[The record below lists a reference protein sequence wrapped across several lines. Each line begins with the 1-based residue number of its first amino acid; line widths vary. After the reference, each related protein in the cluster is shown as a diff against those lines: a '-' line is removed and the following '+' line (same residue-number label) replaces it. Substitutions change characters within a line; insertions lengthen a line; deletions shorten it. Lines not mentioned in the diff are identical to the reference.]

1 MMITKTLDSEGPVR
15 VIDHG
20 GDGPLILL
28 LHGLAG
34 SADNW
39 SAVGAGLAHSGRVIA
54 VDLLGCGE
62 TPPAG
67 RAVTVEHNAALV
79 ARVISEFGERSA
91 TLIGHSMGG
100 LVAMIAAAEYPTR
113 VDRLVLVSPALPL
126 NLRQLPDM
134 EVLSKLLGPIVPIAG
149 PLSVRLYRAGKT
161 PRQEVDETLRMNCFD
176 IDTIPIETRE
186 TIIEGAVRQ
195 RGNPWAVGSFVEA
208 DRSIAGYVLR
218 PKRLRRL
225 VHRISQPVL
234 LVHGTEDRLVS
245 TGSAK
250 WAAHQRPDWDFI
262 GLNGIGHVPMLETPD
277 AFTFLVREWLDG
289 NDVRARAGAFE
300 SRIDPLE

>member
-1 MMITKTLDSEGPVR
+1 MITRTLDIEGPVR

-20 GDGPLILL
+20 GEGPLILL

-39 SAVGAGLAHSGRVIA
+39 AAVGAGLARSGRVIA
-54 VDLLGCGE
+54 VDLLGCGD

-79 ARVISEFGERSA
+79 ARVISELGEDSA

-100 LVAMIAAAEYPTR
+100 LVAMIAAAEYPWR

-126 NLRQLPDM
+126 NLRQPPDV
-134 EVLSKLLGPIVPIAG
+134 EVLTKLLGPLVPIAG
-149 PLSVRLYRAGKT
+149 PLSVHLYRARRT

-176 IDTIPIETRE
+176 IDTIPVETRE
-186 TIIEGAVRQ
+186 MIIEGAARR
-195 RGNPWAVGSFVEA
+195 RGKRWAVGAFVDA

-218 PKRLRRL
+218 PSRLRRL
-225 VHRISQPVL
+225 VHRVSQPVL
-234 LVHGTEDRLVS
+234 LVHGIEDRLVS
-245 TGSAK
+245 TKSAK
-250 WAAHQRPDWDFI
+250 WVTRQRPDWDFI
-262 GLNGIGHVPMLETPD
+262 ELNGIGHVPMLETPE
-277 AFTFLVREWLDG
+277 AFTFLVRDWLD
-289 NDVRARAGAFE
+289 RE
-300 SRIDPLE
+300 